1 MNLKRRRI
9 KAYVDVISELVLSE
23 NPSRELAIKLIKDRL
38 ESEGIEPFRGASKPD
53 DIYEKEL
60 ISLYIIASKGLGIKE
75 DYPDVFSKVFT
86 EEMKYEI
93 AVNILNS
100 NKDKKHIRGH
110 ILELFNGSIDG
121 SIIAKILR
129 FAVTLYYL
137 NFENHKF
144 VINTIRR
151 FYDVFPEHE
160 DTIRR
165 FTKFFIAIKIAED
178 IALGSIKNR
187 IDKEIVKQLISLETG
202 VPKST
207 PSDEYVAKVAKIVYD
222 IPQKVLDSILMGKTS
237 PKP

>member
-1 MNLKRRRI
+1 VNLKRRRT

-23 NPSRELAIKLIKDRL
+23 NPSRVLAIKLIKDRL
-38 ESEGIEPFRGASKPD
+38 ESEGIEPFRGASKPG

-110 ILELFNGSIDG
+110 ILKLFNGSIDG
-121 SIIAKILR
+121 SVIAKILR
-129 FAVTLYYL
+129 FAVTLYYM
-137 NFENHKF
+137 NFEDHKF
-144 VINTIRR
+144 VIN
-151 FYDVFPEHE
+151 
-160 DTIRR
+160 TIRR

-207 PSDEYVAKVAKIVYD
+207 PSDEYVAKVAKVVYD
-222 IPQKVLDSILMGKTS
+222 IPQKVLDSILIGKTP